1 MFGVLDILERVFIII
16 GLLACSFKIY
26 KTDKKMKNDVQKF
39 EDIDNTMLLDALN
52 SVIWYNGLSP
62 FLFEIKY
69 DIENNIGID
78 EAGQF
83 TLNEY
88 EDRHENLDEQEEIFW
103 MILVLLFGDYGTSPR
118 RGRLYIQNKD
128 GILKFLNTV
137 LQDIKEK

>member
-1 MFGVLDILERVFIII
+1 
-16 GLLACSFKIY
+16 
-26 KTDKKMKNDVQKF
+26 MKNDVQKF

-78 EAGQF
+78 KAGQF

-118 RGRLYIQNKD
+118 RGWLYIQNKD